1 MSDPQQGT
9 LSNDELIAKLRWT
22 KSEQFVA
29 RQHPW
34 LRLRLRLRA
43 KPRLLSGFDRSPHLA
58 SSAPGSLVTLVSLVS
73 LVTLV
78 TLVTLVSLVS
88 LVTLVSLVLQLLS
101 FVDGF
106 WLLGEF

>member
-1 MSDPQQGT
+1 MSNPQQGT
-9 LSNDELIAKLRWT
+9 LSNDEWIAQLRWT

-29 RQHPW
+29 RQLSR

-58 SSAPGSLVTLVSLVS
+58 SSAPGPPSHPSPPSLPAS

-78 TLVTLVSLVS
+78 TLVPLVPR
-88 LVTLVSLVLQLLS
+88 LLS
-101 FVDGF
+101 FVD
-106 WLLGEF
+106 